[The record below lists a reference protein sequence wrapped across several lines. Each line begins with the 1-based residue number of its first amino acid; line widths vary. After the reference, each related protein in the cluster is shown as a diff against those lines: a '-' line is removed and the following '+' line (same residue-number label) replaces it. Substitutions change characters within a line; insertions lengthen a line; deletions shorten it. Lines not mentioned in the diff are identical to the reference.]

1 MADKDFV
8 VKNSLVVNTS
18 VTANSTTVVANGVTI
33 NSTGGFYDGY
43 VNATAFTGGNTAGDT
58 GIIANTSQ
66 VFVGNTTVNVYL
78 NTVGLNVNNATI
90 ANTIGVYTGTVN
102 AAVHSIGTTM
112 VANNSGIF
120 FPTGNIVSSS
130 VNTTFGYVNG
140 FIRVANTTG
149 NVNILPGLYSINA
162 TGVVNA
168 SSYTIGAN
176 LVANTIGIYHTG
188 TVNAASHT
196 TGGGY
201 GTATGGATVNSTVI
215 ALGNSSV
222 NGFITANSTT
232 SYYTGTAYV
241 AASIPLITSNVEVRT
256 ANITINA
263 TAGIIANGSI
273 GAAGQA
279 LFSNASSVYWGAITS
294 GAIAAPGSDTYVL
307 YNDNGAIAATVGLK
321 FNKVSNTITIGSAS
335 VNATVNSTVYTGTA
349 NNASY
354 LGGTIASSYAKSADA
369 TYIGTTSIALN
380 RSSAS
385 QTLNGVSIDGSA
397 NSTTYIVANTGLVSN
412 ATGVYVNAAYI
423 NTISSNST
431 NFVGTVSAAN
441 VVSNTQL
448 SGNLSL
454 YVQTTGLNSNV
465 SALGYMNTSSNYT
478 ITGVHTYNANVA
490 LTTPLI
496 ANSSAG
502 TRGHVL
508 YSNGTTGSAYWA
520 AVSAVAGSDTQ
531 VQFNDGGSVSNGSA
545 NFTFTKSNSTL
556 TVNGP
561 ITGGAISGTSGTFT
575 SGVAAIE
582 TAGNYTF
589 RAYANASSQLVQ
601 IQFTNNA
608 QNAQIGVVA
617 ANNTCMYMDGG
628 NGVQIQSLGI
638 GTNPSSTV
646 GEIRATNNITAYYS
660 DDRLKTRKGNIENA
674 LSKVQSLNGFHYE
687 ANETAQALGYK
698 AIPEVGVSA
707 QEVQAIMPEVVVPAP
722 IDEQYLT
729 VRYEK
734 LIPLL
739 IEAIK
744 ELKAELD
751 ALKNRE

>member
-18 VTANSTTVVANGVTI
+18 VVANSTTVVANGVTI

-43 VNATAFTGGNTAGDT
+43 VNATAFTGGNTAGTT

-66 VFVGNTTVNVYL
+66 VFIGNTTVNAYL

-120 FPTGNIVSSS
+120 FPTGNVVSSS
-130 VNTTFGYVNG
+130 VNTTFEYVNG
-140 FIRVANTTG
+140 FIHVSNTTG
-149 NVNILPGLYSINA
+149 NVQILPGLYSINA

-168 SSYTIGAN
+168 SSYTIGGN
-176 LVANTIGIYHTG
+176 LVANTIGVYHTG
-188 TVNAASHT
+188 IVNASSHT
-196 TGGGY
+196 TGSGY

-215 ALGNSSV
+215 GMGNSSI
-222 NGFITANSTT
+222 NGYISSNSTT
-232 SYYTGTAYV
+232 SFYTGTAYV

-273 GAAGQA
+273 GVAGQV
-279 LFSNASSVYWGAITS
+279 LLSNGSSVYWASVNSSVIT
-294 GAIAAPGSDTYVL
+294 AAGSDTQIQF
-307 YNDNGAIAATVGLK
+307 NDTNTLAASAGLR
-321 FNKVSNTITIGSAS
+321 FNKTSNTITIGNTGT
-335 VNATVNSTVYTGTA
+335 NATVNSTVYTGTA
-349 NNASY
+349 NNTSY
-354 LGGTIASSYAKSADA
+354 LGGTIASSYAKSADVH
-369 TYIGTTSIALN
+369 YIGTTSIALN

-385 QTLNGVSIDGSA
+385 QSLTGVSIDGSA

-412 ATGVYVNAAYI
+412 SSGVFVNAAYI

-448 SGNLSL
+448 SGNLSFYTTTSTL
-454 YVQTTGLNSNV
+454 AASGLVYKASTLAQGGGTGAAMTFNWSGQGGQPSWLWGGNDGANHYVYNPSNFNVNSATSATT
-465 SALGYMNTSSNYT
+465 AT
-478 ITGVHTYNANVA
+478 
-490 LTTPLI
+490 
-496 ANSSAG
+496 NSSQLGGVASSSYA
-502 TRGHVL
+502 L
-508 YSNGTTGSAYWA
+508 KADYA
-520 AVSAVAGSDTQ
+520 ALSG
-531 VQFNDGGSVSNGSA
+531 A
-545 NFTFTKSNSTL
+545 NFTGQGLFTYGQSATL
-556 TVNGP
+556 QNASGGLGGIMLQATS
-561 ITGGAISGTSGTFT
+561 GGAAYQAFHRPGSYAIYFGLDTDNQMAAGGWSSGSSYTAANWKFGSIGVGTTASGT
-575 SGVAAIE
+575 A
-582 TAGNYTF
+582 
-589 RAYANASSQLVQ
+589 
-601 IQFTNNA
+601 
-608 QNAQIGVVA
+608 
-617 ANNTCMYMDGG
+617 
-628 NGVQIQSLGI
+628 
-638 GTNPSSTV
+638 

-660 DDRLKTRKGNIENA
+660 DDRLKVRLGNIENA

-698 AIPEVGVSA
+698 AMPEVGVSA
-707 QEVQAIMPEVVVPAP
+707 QEVQAILPEIVVPAP
-722 IDEQYLT
+722 IDDKYLT

-734 LIPLL
+734 LVPLL

-744 ELKAELD
+744 ELKAEVD
-751 ALKNRE
+751 ALKNRD